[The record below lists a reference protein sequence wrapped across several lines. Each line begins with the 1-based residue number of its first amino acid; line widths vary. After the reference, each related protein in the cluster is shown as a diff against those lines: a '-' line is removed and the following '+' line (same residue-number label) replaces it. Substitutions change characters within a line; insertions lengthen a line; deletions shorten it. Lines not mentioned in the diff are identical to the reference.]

1 MSLAWLAF
9 SLRCKLCQNYCNLYC
24 VLFTFADKTMGSAIL
39 QWSSL
44 SVRLVSA
51 CLLCAAVGK
60 QCQIQ
65 NEMADCSH
73 LKLTQIP
80 SDLPNNITGLDISHN
95 QLRQLGPA
103 NLTKYSQLVY
113 LNAGYNI
120 ISKLQPEL
128 CRDVPLLQ
136 VLKLEHN
143 QLYKLPDRV
152 FASCTNLTEL
162 NLGYNRIN
170 IKNDPFK
177 SLEVS
182 FRNASFHVNN
192 V

>member
-1 MSLAWLAF
+1 
-9 SLRCKLCQNYCNLYC
+9 
-24 VLFTFADKTMGSAIL
+24 MGRAIL
-39 QWSSL
+39 WWSSL
-44 SVRLVSA
+44 SVRLVYV
-51 CLLCAAVGK
+51 CLLCASVGK
-60 QCQIQ
+60 QCQIR

-113 LNAGYNI
+113 LNAGYNS

-128 CRDVPLLQ
+128 CKNVPLLQ
-136 VLKLEHN
+136 ILKLEHN
-143 QLYKLPDRV
+143 ELYKIPDGV

-162 NLGYNRIN
+162 NLGYNRIET
-170 IKNDPFK
+170 KNDPFK
-177 SLEVS
+177 TLEVS
-182 FRNASFHVNN
+182 FRNAPFHVNK